1 MSPKKAR
8 RSGPKPKARKKVQRT
23 KVSTKVRVVAGVKV
37 PPQMQLVNVYLNTKD
52 PEKAVE
58 FYQKAFGF
66 KLKVTMPGPD
76 GKIMHAEL
84 THGDCTVMLGPENF
98 EMGAKAP
105 STVGG
110 TPLSLYIYVK
120 DVDALTRRARAA
132 GGNVVREPAD
142 QFYGDR
148 VAVIVDPEGHI
159 WGFATHQRIV
169 PPEEMHPP
177 SA

>member
-1 MSPKKAR
+1 
-8 RSGPKPKARKKVQRT
+8 
-23 KVSTKVRVVAGVKV
+23 
-37 PPQMQLVNVYLNTKD
+37 MQLVNIYLHVKD
-52 PEKAVE
+52 AERAIE
-58 FYQKAFGF
+58 FYQKAFSF
-66 KLKVTMPGPD
+66 KPKVTMPGPD

-84 THGDCTVMLGPENF
+84 THGDCTVMLGPENL

-110 TPLSLYIYVK
+110 TPVTIYVYVK
-120 DVDALTRRARAA
+120 DVDALTRQARAA

-148 VAVIVDPEGHI
+148 TAGIVDPEGHT
-159 WGFATHQRIV
+159 WYFATLLRIV